1 MTRRNAYGQPIG
13 DSVEGWAPRP
23 LPQPVV
29 LSGRWVRLEPL
40 AARHAP
46 DLLISL
52 APHPELWTYRSDE
65 PPRDLDEALA
75 LVHRAQTPPNVA
87 YAVVPAGQD
96 HARGI
101 LSILR
106 TDPRNGTAEIGAILY
121 APEVQRTMVTTEAA
135 HLVARYV
142 VEDLGYRRLEWK
154 CDSLNEAS
162 RRAARRL
169 GFMEEGTFRNAVV
182 YKNRTRD
189 TTWFAITDTD
199 WPRVREAHRRWLD
212 PGNFT
217 QAGHQRV
224 TLAEVFA
231 TLEA

>member
-1 MTRRNAYGQPIG
+1 MTRRNAFGQPIG
-13 DSVEGWAPRP
+13 DAVEGWAPRP
-23 LPQPVV
+23 LPQPVA

-46 DLLISL
+46 DLLVSL

-65 PPRDLDEALA
+65 PPTDLDEALA
-75 LVHRAQTPPNVA
+75 LVHRTQTPPNVA

-106 TDPRNGTAEIGAILY
+106 TDPGNGTTEIGAILY
-121 APEVQRTMVTTEAA
+121 APEVQRTTVTTEAV
-135 HLVARYV
+135 HLVARHV
-142 VEDLGYRRLEWK
+142 FEDLGYRRLEWK

-169 GFMEEGTFRNAVV
+169 GFREEGTFRNAVV
-182 YKNRTRD
+182 YKNRSRD
-189 TTWFAITDTD
+189 TTWFAITDID

-212 PGNFT
+212 SSNFT
-217 QAGHQRV
+217 QSGHQRV
-224 TLAEVFA
+224 TLAEVFG
-231 TLEA
+231 TLKP